1 MKRWILGSC
10 LALSLVGLGTLIS
23 HRLMSASI
31 PDDREQFFADQLEKA
46 QSTTDP
52 DQALRLIEGIPR
64 NSQHYADA
72 KQLEQALMP
81 QVIDSAKSLYQQG
94 NFAGAIALVKSIPA
108 SVPES
113 QESQSLAQNWAQDS
127 QQVATI
133 QQMIADHHPTQAIAQ
148 IDRLRSEAL
157 LNNPMVQDLLA
168 EAKSLSGSTLISD
181 TAPTV
186 SIDSGSSQPPA
197 R

>member
-1 MKRWILGSC
+1 MKPWILGSC

-23 HRLMSASI
+23 YRLMSASI
-31 PDDREQFFADQLEKA
+31 PDDREQFFAEQLEKA
-46 QSTTDP
+46 QSTPDP

-64 NSQHYADA
+64 NSQHFSDA

-81 QVIDSAKSLYQQG
+81 QVIDLAKSLYQQG
-94 NFAGAIALVKSIPA
+94 NFTSAIALVKSIPA
-108 SVPES
+108 SGTEA

-133 QQMIADHHPTQAIAQ
+133 QQMIANHRPAEAIAQ
-148 IDRLRSEAL
+148 IDQLRSETL

-168 EAKSLSGSTLISD
+168 EAKSLSGSTFVSD
-181 TAPTV
+181 TALTV
-186 SIDSGSSQPPA
+186 SINSGSSQLPA